1 MSTYYNISVY
11 DLYFNVLYF
20 SIYVYYI
27 VYILNI
33 YVYISIPS
41 PKVLKTDSFH
51 MWPNYP
57 AFFSVHRTN
66 ISSSASG
73 LMEVPE
79 MKRKI

>member
-1 MSTYYNISVY
+1 M
-11 DLYFNVLYF
+11 
-20 SIYVYYI
+20 
-27 VYILNI
+27 
-33 YVYISIPS
+33 YISIPS

-66 ISSSASG
+66 ISSSTSE

-79 MKRKI
+79 MKRKNLIKNVFF